1 MPPKPRNRLP
11 KAAADAA
18 AAADSS
24 ASDDELSSP
33 GTPSRGSKSPTNAF
47 SPESLASLQT
57 RLSAERLLH
66 SPLPSPGPLADDAAP
81 AKDDARVKYL
91 ETAFSAQQMSLD
103 SQSQQ
108 ILDLKSMIHDLAS
121 ALSSHQRDPAS
132 GSSNFNR
139 AAQAATARALN
150 LSPYPDPSATPDEKD
165 HLGNMFNKLL
175 PSKPSSADTSG
186 KPPSPSQDDLLLNLR
201 HVELNLPNL
210 KTLIFDARDAQEHYS
225 DRASAIAIALKRTA
239 NDPAK
244 DPSKD
249 PSFRHCANMAINFR
263 ELTAFFMATTIR
275 LLDERRVPFEL
286 THSIASHCNRTPGE
300 TMTTLEIAA
309 FGGAKRVWRP

>member
-1 MPPKPRNRLP
+1 MRTQSCSSWWERLRFTKTHSNADEKGTPDSLHKLTLTMPPRTPKPRNRLP
-11 KAAADAA
+11 KATDAA
-18 AAADSS
+18 AAADYS
-24 ASDDELSSP
+24 ASDDELPSP
-33 GTPSRGSKSPTNAF
+33 GTPSRGLKSPTNAF

-66 SPLPSPGPLADDAAP
+66 SPLPSPGPPADDAAP

-132 GSSNFNR
+132 GSSNFTR
-139 AAQAATARALN
+139 AAQVATARALN

-175 PSKPSSADTSG
+175 SSKPSSADTSG
-186 KPPSPSQDDLLLNLR
+186 KPPSPSQDDLLLNLH
-201 HVELNLPNL
+201 HVELNL
-210 KTLIFDARDAQEHYS
+210 
-225 DRASAIAIALKRTA
+225 
-239 NDPAK
+239 
-244 DPSKD
+244 
-249 PSFRHCANMAINFR
+249 
-263 ELTAFFMATTIR
+263 
-275 LLDERRVPFEL
+275 
-286 THSIASHCNRTPGE
+286 SI
-300 TMTTLEIAA
+300 
-309 FGGAKRVWRP
+309 

>member
-1 MPPKPRNRLP
+1 
-11 KAAADAA
+11 
-18 AAADSS
+18 
-24 ASDDELSSP
+24 
-33 GTPSRGSKSPTNAF
+33 
-47 SPESLASLQT
+47 
-57 RLSAERLLH
+57 
-66 SPLPSPGPLADDAAP
+66 
-81 AKDDARVKYL
+81 
-91 ETAFSAQQMSLD
+91 
-103 SQSQQ
+103 
-108 ILDLKSMIHDLAS
+108 
-121 ALSSHQRDPAS
+121 
-132 GSSNFNR
+132 
-139 AAQAATARALN
+139 
-150 LSPYPDPSATPDEKD
+150 
-165 HLGNMFNKLL
+165 MFNKLL
-175 PSKPSSADTSG
+175 PSKPSSADSSG

-309 FGGAKRVWRP
+309 FARLGHVALARNGLGPNPQAETLALVTAEKLSEAFPASHTAPTALGLLGTRCAK